1 MTAWMLIRGKEVD
14 NPTETLAEL
23 RQRVARASHHG
34 LILIFD
40 EAGQQLLALARELDA
55 RADAMESR
63 AD

>member
-1 MTAWMLIRGKEVD
+1 MLIARGKEVD

-23 RQRVARASHHG
+23 RQRAARARHHG

-55 RADAMESR
+55 RADAMESGT
-63 AD
+63 D